1 MRGLAAEPRK
11 KKRQRAH
18 LLGLLEELSKG
29 APTSLQKKNLFHCF
43 SAVVLCSLK
52 SLFLQP
58 IIHPP
63 HKISSI

>member
-29 APTSLQKKNLFHCF
+29 APTSLQKKTY
-43 SAVVLCSLK
+43 SIVLVL
-52 SLFLQP
+52 
-58 IIHPP
+58 
-63 HKISSI
+63 